1 MKSFK
6 SFISEGKYP
15 LYLRILVGGI
25 VLKIKSVE
33 NMIRN
38 EKDVGKKMDLIS
50 YQNSLLSYI
59 SGLGI
64 GVGTKDNVLM
74 SKLRKGIGGGGRKG

>member
-1 MKSFK
+1 MKRFK
-6 SFISEGKYP
+6 SFINEGKYP

-33 NMIRN
+33 NMIRS

-74 SKLRKGIGGGGRKG
+74 SKLRKGIGGGGKR

>member
-33 NMIRN
+33 NMIRS

>member
-33 NMIRN
+33 NMIRS

-74 SKLRKGIGGGGRKG
+74 SKLRKGIGGGGKR

>member
-25 VLKIKSVE
+25 VLKIKNVE
-33 NMIRN
+33 NMIRS

>member
-1 MKSFK
+1 
-6 SFISEGKYP
+6 
-15 LYLRILVGGI
+15 
-25 VLKIKSVE
+25 
-33 NMIRN
+33 MIRS

-74 SKLRKGIGGGGRKG
+74 SKLRKGIGGGGKR

>member
-33 NMIRN
+33 NMIRS

-74 SKLRKGIGGGGRKG
+74 CKLRKGIGGGGRKG

>member
-1 MKSFK
+1 MKRFK
-6 SFISEGKYP
+6 SFINEGKYP

-33 NMIRN
+33 NMIRS